1 MDSVATFNLAS
12 IKGVELLEVTLGR
25 DGISSRLG
33 SGGMSLSAETLTA
46 ASRGRQEAGKVMD
59 WKYGGDESRST
70 LNGVNKLGHTDLEM
84 NHRLTNDIWSEEVGI
99 NYGYTGGFGLYKV
112 GDDSMTLDI
121 SLLGD
126 GIEGS
131 ARLATVLAHEGTHLY
146 GNRVEGVAHFQ
157 GAVTYMQLLDKF
169 NLTGEQA
176 FAGEIMGA

>member
-1 MDSVATFNLAS
+1 
-12 IKGVELLEVTLGR
+12 
-25 DGISSRLG
+25 
-33 SGGMSLSAETLTA
+33 
-46 ASRGRQEAGKVMD
+46 MD

-84 NHRLTNDIWSEEVGI
+84 NHRLANDIWSEEVGI

-121 SLLGD
+121 NLLG
-126 GIEGS
+126 GGLEES
-131 ARLATVLAHEGTHLY
+131 AKLATVLAHEGTHLY

-169 NLTGEQA
+169 NLAGDKA
-176 FAGEIMGA
+176 FAGEIMAGLTSTNSWKVNTGDEDWWKLVKNGDLVASDDGWLKDENGNFILDNDGNKIGDSGKD